1 MHRNLSRRFRTS
13 ADRSLD
19 ASRSQ
24 EDREIAASVRGV
36 AQASQ
41 NFPQIQMT
49 LVAGELISGF
59 TISVRW
65 SRSVYLKVRDRQSY
79 EFALA

>member
-1 MHRNLSRRFRTS
+1 
-13 ADRSLD
+13 
-19 ASRSQ
+19 
-24 EDREIAASVRGV
+24 
-36 AQASQ
+36 
-41 NFPQIQMT
+41 MT